1 MGEVTQTIYR
11 PCPNCS
17 LMIEV
22 LQVNCNVF
30 RCGVYKDSLLQIN
43 PHLPEAQCKQL
54 VKENKIYGCGFPFM
68 LHDNKLVP
76 CAWI

>member
-1 MGEVTQTIYR
+1 MGEPLPIIYR
-11 PCPNCS
+11 PCPHCC

-43 PHLPEAQCKQL
+43 PHTPEETCKQL
-54 VKENKIYGCGFPFM
+54 VRENKIYGCGKPFQ
-68 LHDNKLVP
+68 LLGDKLVT
-76 CAWI
+76 CGWI